1 LYTVPLILA
10 LGVIHGHSNDAIE
23 YIVHDLT
30 SYWCNYGSILHH
42 FLHIYFGKYYDL
54 MSLKVIETGTIRYPA
69 SDFLLEPYSNFVSI
83 MHRFFEK
90 IAFEKYCVWP
100 WNPDYG

>member
-1 LYTVPLILA
+1 
-10 LGVIHGHSNDAIE
+10 
-23 YIVHDLT
+23 
-30 SYWCNYGSILHH
+30 
-42 FLHIYFGKYYDL
+42 

-83 MHRFFEK
+83 MHRFFET